1 MKRITPI
8 ILSFFMISTSYANTD
23 ITVEPNTNIGSS
35 LLTSARDISMRSMN
49 DENCGIGC
57 PLGGSETTIQRDVYT
72 LNNNSETKFADW
84 VAYLVTKDSIGS
96 GKARNWKKDPAL
108 GNDETLSPADY
119 KNANATL
126 KVDRGHQAPLAS
138 LAALPGW
145 NALNYLSNITPQ
157 KADLNQGA
165 WVRLEDQERNL
176 AKAGHKVF
184 TVTGPIYER
193 DMGKLP
199 STDKDHTIP
208 SAYFKVV
215 FLNDSPEN
223 SSYAAFIMDQQTPK
237 KADFCDFQVTAAEV
251 EARTGL
257 TLWSELPENAQDVK
271 TQAGELV
278 KKMGCTVLK

>member
-1 MKRITPI
+1 
-8 ILSFFMISTSYANTD
+8 MISTSYANTD

-237 KADFCDFQVTAAEV
+237 KADFCEFQVTAAEV